1 VFLLAMKVLLGA
13 VSGKC
18 LKHGAILLPE
28 RHARLGAKWWNWST
42 LGTDQWPVNGRVCLY
57 RDHAAWPSG
66 SNAILCLFGIQFP
79 TGKGN
84 RPMGYFDKR
93 YHPPGTAPGTL
104 KEAPPAEMAPLRI
117 RLIDYRADEITV
129 RVDVDATECEP
140 YLQRESI
147 TWVHVQ
153 GQPTEAALN
162 ELRRVFNLH
171 ALALEDV
178 LNTGQR
184 PKVESFDDQL
194 FIVMSLPLMEA
205 ELVHVQQVSFFLNE
219 SFLVSFCEGDFNL
232 FEPIVRRLQEKGS
245 RLRSRG
251 TDFLLYSLL
260 DMTIDRGFP
269 VLESFGQQLE
279 TLEEEI
285 LGANGGNT
293 LERIHIVKR
302 ELILLR
308 RMLWPQREVV
318 NQLLRD
324 DHALV
329 HEDVGV
335 YLRDCYDHTIQV
347 MELLETYRDMSTS
360 MLDIYLS
367 SVSNRMNEVMRLLTV
382 IATIFIPLT
391 FIVGVY
397 GMNFDRSAGPWNMP
411 ELSWPFGYL
420 SVWLIMIAVAG
431 LMLAFFRR
439 RGWF

>member
-1 VFLLAMKVLLGA
+1 
-13 VSGKC
+13 
-18 LKHGAILLPE
+18 
-28 RHARLGAKWWNWST
+28 
-42 LGTDQWPVNGRVCLY
+42 
-57 RDHAAWPSG
+57 
-66 SNAILCLFGIQFP
+66 
-79 TGKGN
+79 
-84 RPMGYFDKR
+84 MGYFDKR

>member
-1 VFLLAMKVLLGA
+1 
-13 VSGKC
+13 
-18 LKHGAILLPE
+18 
-28 RHARLGAKWWNWST
+28 
-42 LGTDQWPVNGRVCLY
+42 
-57 RDHAAWPSG
+57 
-66 SNAILCLFGIQFP
+66 
-79 TGKGN
+79 
-84 RPMGYFDKR
+84 
-93 YHPPGTAPGTL
+93 
-104 KEAPPAEMAPLRI
+104 
-117 RLIDYRADEITV
+117 
-129 RVDVDATECEP
+129 
-140 YLQRESI
+140 
-147 TWVHVQ
+147 
-153 GQPTEAALN
+153 
-162 ELRRVFNLH
+162 
-171 ALALEDV
+171 
-178 LNTGQR
+178 
-184 PKVESFDDQL
+184 
-194 FIVMSLPLMEA
+194 
-205 ELVHVQQVSFFLNE
+205 QVSFFLNE
-219 SFLVSFCEGDFNL
+219 SFLVSFYEGDFEL

-251 TDFLLYSLL
+251 TDFLLYGLL

-329 HEDVGV
+329 HEGVRV